1 MNGSGYIPAPMID
14 GPCYCILLRKASRR
28 LSARYDEALA
38 PLGINISQFSLLRN
52 IERKQPISLT
62 ELGGIMELDRSTI
75 GRNTKVLERMGLV
88 TSVTGEDQRE
98 ALLSLSDNGMDLLE
112 EATPVWENVQVELD
126 DQVGEEASGQLRRL
140 LEIL

>member
-1 MNGSGYIPAPMID
+1 MFD

-62 ELGGIMELDRSTI
+62 ELGVIMELDRSTI

-98 ALLSLSDNGMDLLE
+98 ALLSLSAKGRDLLE
-112 EATPVWENVQVELD
+112 EATPIWENVQVELD
-126 DQVGEEASGQLRRL
+126 DQVGEEASLQLQRL